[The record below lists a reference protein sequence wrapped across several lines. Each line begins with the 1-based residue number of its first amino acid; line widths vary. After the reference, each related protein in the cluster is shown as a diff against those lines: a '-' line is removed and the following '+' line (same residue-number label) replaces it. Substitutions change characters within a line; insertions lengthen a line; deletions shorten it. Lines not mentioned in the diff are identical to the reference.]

1 MTDVIRIVGERK
13 LVKSDS
19 TTETSSKTIQDTTET
34 WETTKKGKGC
44 KKVEIPLGGK
54 VDAPTDDG
62 ISRPKTEEQ
71 LENLA
76 KLAQAKE
83 FMKTGDGKKLAQS
96 LVEQDMEISK
106 GQKKWLKKNGI
117 DPEAFIQEWNKA
129 HPESKN
135 NKFRAASA
143 AESAKEEMGTLANS
157 HLGVDTEELPQN
169 RADKKDIKVRNPK
182 SRNFWQKLF
191 TKKKNR

>member
-34 WETTKKGKGC
+34 WETTKKGKGY

-62 ISRPKTEEQ
+62 ISKPKTEEQ

-76 KLAQAKE
+76 KLAQARE

-106 GQKKWLKKNGI
+106 GQKKEFLKGSI
-117 DPEAFIQEWNKA
+117 SLI
-129 HPESKN
+129 
-135 NKFRAASA
+135 
-143 AESAKEEMGTLANS
+143 
-157 HLGVDTEELPQN
+157 
-169 RADKKDIKVRNPK
+169 
-182 SRNFWQKLF
+182 
-191 TKKKNR
+191 

>member
-62 ISRPKTEEQ
+62 ISTPKTEEQ

-76 KLAQAKE
+76 KLAQARE
-83 FMKTGDGKKLAQS
+83 FMKTEDGKKLAQS
-96 LVEQDMEISK
+96 LLEQDMEISK

-117 DPEAFIQEWNKA
+117 DPEAFIRNGTKPIRNRKIINSALQVLPKA
-129 HPESKN
+129 
-135 NKFRAASA
+135 
-143 AESAKEEMGTLANS
+143 
-157 HLGVDTEELPQN
+157 
-169 RADKKDIKVRNPK
+169 
-182 SRNFWQKLF
+182 QKR
-191 TKKKNR
+191 KWAPSQIRIWA